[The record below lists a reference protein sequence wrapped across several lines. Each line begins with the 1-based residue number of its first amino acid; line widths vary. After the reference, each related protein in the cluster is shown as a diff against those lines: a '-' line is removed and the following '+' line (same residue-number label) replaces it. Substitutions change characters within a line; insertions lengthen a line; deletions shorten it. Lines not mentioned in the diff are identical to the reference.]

1 MRTIILIGFMGAG
14 KTTIGTRLAEKT
26 GLLLVDTDAMIEE
39 MAQMTISQI
48 FALKGEEAFRATE
61 TRVLEELLNRKEEL
75 VISVGGGLPMREEN
89 RRLLKQLGTV
99 VYLKVSAETVLKR
112 LEGDTTR
119 PLLAGPDGKERVSS
133 LLKERG
139 PVYEEAADMILK
151 VDGKDVEGLIKE
163 LEERMEGQK

>member
-14 KTTIGTRLAEKT
+14 KTTVGARLAEKR
-26 GLLLVDTDAMIEE
+26 GLPLADTDAMIEE
-39 MAQMTISQI
+39 AAQMTISDM
-48 FALKGEEAFRATE
+48 FAAKGENYFRAVE
-61 TRVLEELLNRKEEL
+61 TRVLEELLNRKEGFVL
-75 VISVGGGLPMREEN
+75 SVGGGLPMREEN

-99 VYLKVSAETVLKR
+99 VYLKVSAETVLNR

-119 PLLAGPDGKERVSS
+119 PLLAGPDGRERVTA

-151 VDGKDVEGLIKE
+151 VDGKAVEDLVKE
-163 LEERMEGQK
+163 LEERMEGQE